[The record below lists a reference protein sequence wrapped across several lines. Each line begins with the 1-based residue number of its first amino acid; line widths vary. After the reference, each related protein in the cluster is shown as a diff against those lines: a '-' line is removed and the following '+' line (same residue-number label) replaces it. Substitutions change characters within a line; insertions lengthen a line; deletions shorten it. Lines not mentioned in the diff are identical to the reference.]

1 MYDPI
6 YRGKKKKKKFL
17 PSSHVCMLKILSILK
32 KKKNNIKRWII
43 KKFIEGCNHFVILG
57 FIFLLLFLLLTLGVC
72 KIST

>member
-1 MYDPI
+1 MI
-6 YRGKKKKKKFL
+6 QFIEEKKKKNFL

-32 KKKNNIKRWII
+32 KKKIIERWII

-57 FIFLLLFLLLTLGVC
+57 FIFLLFFLLLTLGVC